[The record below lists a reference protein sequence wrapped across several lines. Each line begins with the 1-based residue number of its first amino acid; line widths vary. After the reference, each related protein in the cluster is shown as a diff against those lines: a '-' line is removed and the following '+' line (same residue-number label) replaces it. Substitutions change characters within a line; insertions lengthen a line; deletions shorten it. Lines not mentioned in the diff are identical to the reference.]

1 MTDGPITLM
10 GCGRLG
16 SAILEGW
23 LKTGAVAPERLI
35 ILTPSSKPAA
45 EAARAKGARI
55 NPGSEAL
62 GEVSALVVSV
72 KPAMWRA
79 ASEPVAPSL
88 AADAT
93 VVSVMAGVRAASLSE
108 VFGSRAVARV
118 MPTTGVAQAQGVAS
132 IWAGTEAARGV
143 ARELFAPL
151 AEVVDLADEGLID
164 AATAVSGSGPAYFHA
179 FAKALAEAGVAEGLD
194 PADAVRL
201 ARATLRSAAAGL
213 QDGADLD
220 ALIARVA
227 SPGGTTQAGLK
238 ALVKAGM
245 AEAAAAAVQ
254 AAVTRARELSAN
266 G

>member
-1 MTDGPITLM
+1 MTDGPVVLM

-16 SAILEGW
+16 SALVEGW
-23 LKTGAVAPERLI
+23 LKTGAVAAERLV
-35 ILTPSSKPAA
+35 ILTPSMKPAA
-45 EAARAKGARI
+45 EAAVARGARV
-55 NPGSEAL
+55 NPGAEAL
-62 GEVSALVVSV
+62 AEAAAVVVSV

-79 ASEPVAPSL
+79 ASEPVAPQLSPH
-88 AADAT
+88 AV
-93 VVSVMAGVRAASLSE
+93 VVSVMAGVRSASLSD
-108 VFGSRAVARV
+108 VFGDRAVARV
-118 MPTTGVAQAQGVAS
+118 MPTTGVAQGQGVAS
-132 IWAGTEAARGV
+132 IWAATDTARALATG
-143 ARELFAPL
+143 LFAPM
-151 AEVVDLADEGLID
+151 AEVVDLKEEDLID

-213 QDGADLD
+213 ADGADLD

-238 ALVKAGM
+238 ALAEAGM
-245 AEAAAAAVQ
+245 ARAASAAVQ
-254 AAVTRARELSAN
+254 AAVHRARELSAN